1 MKWSKMEERGS
12 TGHRWYCSERKTTY
26 HYRCETWLYDE
37 QEGEGIKG
45 GVERWVATS
54 GWATG
59 SIYRPFVYYN
69 GESLDLGKHDSSLKE
84 CKALVLDSYQRLH
97 P

>member
-1 MKWSKMEERGS
+1 MKWSKMENRGS
-12 TGHRWYCSERKTTY
+12 TGHRWYCSERLTTY
-26 HYRCETWLYDE
+26 HYRCETWLYDK
-37 QEGEGIKG
+37 QGEVVG

-69 GESLDLGKHDSSLKE
+69 NDEYIELGKQDSSLKE